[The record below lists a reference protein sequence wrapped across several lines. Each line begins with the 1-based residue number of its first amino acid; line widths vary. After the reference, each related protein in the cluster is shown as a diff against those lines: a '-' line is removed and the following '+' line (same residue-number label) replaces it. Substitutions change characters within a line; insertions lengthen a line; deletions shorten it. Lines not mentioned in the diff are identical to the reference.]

1 MSIVIFS
8 AAEIVT
14 ELTQLGISHVVW
26 VPDSDL
32 GQWEAAFEASPIELV
47 RVCREGEAWPLAA
60 GLIVGGQKPVVAI
73 QTTGLFESG
82 DAMRNIIHDMDVPV
96 FAIIGARNWLNKSS
110 KDSAKKYA
118 EPILNAWD
126 LDYVTIDS
134 PLDRLRLQEHY
145 RRCETENRPG
155 AILLAE

>member
-1 MSIVIFS
+1 MIFS
-8 AAEIVT
+8 GKEIVT

-32 GQWEAAFEASPIELV
+32 GQWETDLETSPMELL

-60 GLIVGGQKPVVAI
+60 GLIVGGKSPIVAI

-82 DAMRNIIHDMDVPV
+82 DAMRNIVHDLRVPV
-96 FAIIGARNWLNKSS
+96 FAIIGARNLLNAASN
-110 KDSAKKYA
+110 DSAKLFAK
-118 EPILNAWD
+118 PLLKAWD
-126 LDYVTIDS
+126 VNFVTIETESDC
-134 PLDRLRLQEHY
+134 PKLQEHY
-145 RRCETENRPG
+145 RRCQAEYKPG